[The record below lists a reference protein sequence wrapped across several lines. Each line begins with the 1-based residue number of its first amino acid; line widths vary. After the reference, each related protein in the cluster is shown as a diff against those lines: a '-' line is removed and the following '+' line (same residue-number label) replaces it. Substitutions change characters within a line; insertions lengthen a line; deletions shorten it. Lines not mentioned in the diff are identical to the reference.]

1 MRAIILTGA
10 GRAFCAGAD
19 IGRLQTRRAAAHGPR
34 RRPTIRPSFRRSR
47 FGHGPDLG
55 KEFADV
61 RRYSYFMRIGKPVI
75 AALNGATAGLGMVMA
90 LCCDM
95 RMASDRMIFTTAFAQ
110 RGLIAEHGIAWL
122 LPRLVG
128 PSNAIDLLMSA
139 RRVTAKEALDMGLVN
154 RIYPQD
160 TFIDDVRTYVRV
172 LTDTVS
178 PHSMAVIKAQTW
190 KGMFE
195 TYAENL
201 AEADKQIVANYPYP
215 DYKEGVAHF
224 VEKRPANFP
233 SPAFDEGDVLTR
245 LPNRLAVLD
254 EAEILRDLIVENA
267 RLRIRLMRQPVD
279 AGRARLPRLGVDRL
293 DQRAANAEAAGA
305 VGDERSCR

>member
-1 MRAIILTGA
+1 
-10 GRAFCAGAD
+10 
-19 IGRLQTRRAAAHGPR
+19 
-34 RRPTIRPSFRRSR
+34 
-47 FGHGPDLG
+47 
-55 KEFADV
+55 
-61 RRYSYFMRIGKPVI
+61 MRIGKPVI
-75 AALNGATAGLGMVMA
+75 AALNGATAGLGMIMA

-160 TFIDDVRTYVRV
+160 TFMEDVRTYVRV

-233 SPAFDEGDVLTR
+233 DLTK
-245 LPNRLAVLD
+245 AK
-254 EAEILRDLIVENA
+254 
-267 RLRIRLMRQPVD
+267 
-279 AGRARLPRLGVDRL
+279 
-293 DQRAANAEAAGA
+293 
-305 VGDERSCR
+305 S

>member
-1 MRAIILTGA
+1 MSETDENEVLYDVKDRIATVTLNRPDRMNSIDDSMPVNIAKAMAKAADDPGVRAIILTGA

-19 IGRLQTRRAAAHGPR
+19 IGRLQRRAGGT
-34 RRPTIRPSFRRSR
+34 RPPPPHDDPSFVPAITS
-47 FGHGPDLG
+47 GHGPDLG
-55 KEFADV
+55 VQFADM

-75 AALNGATAGLGMVMA
+75 AALNGATAGLGFIMA
-90 LCCDM
+90 LCADM
-95 RMASDRMIFTTAFAQ
+95 RFASDRMIFTTAFAQ

-154 RIYPQD
+154 RIFPQD
-160 TFIDDVRTYVRV
+160 TFMENVRDAVRIY
-172 LTDTVS
+172 TETVS
-178 PHSMAVIKAQTW
+178 PHSMAVIKAQVW

-201 AEADKQIVANYPYP
+201 AEADKQIVLNYPFP

-224 VEKRPANFP
+224 VEKRAANFP
-233 SPAFDEGDVLTR
+233 D
-245 LPNRLAVLD
+245 LPKGKL
-254 EAEILRDLIVENA
+254 
-267 RLRIRLMRQPVD
+267 
-279 AGRARLPRLGVDRL
+279 
-293 DQRAANAEAAGA
+293 
-305 VGDERSCR
+305 

>member
-1 MRAIILTGA
+1 MSEEKEVLYDVKDRIATVTLNRPERMNSIDDSMPVNIAKAMAKAGSDPGVRAIILTGA

-19 IGRLQTRRAAAHGPR
+19 IGRLQTRSSGGPR
-34 RRPTIRPSFRRSR
+34 PAPPPDDPTVIPAITH
-47 FGHGPDLG
+47 GHGPDLG
-55 KEFADV
+55 QQFADV

-160 TFIDDVRTYVRV
+160 TFMDDVRTYVRV

-178 PHSMAVIKAQTW
+178 PRSMAVIKAQTW

-201 AEADKQIVANYPYP
+201 VEADKQIVANYPYP
-215 DYKEGVAHF
+215 DYKEGVSHF

-233 SPAFDEGDVLTR
+233 D
-245 LPNRLAVLD
+245 LPKPL
-254 EAEILRDLIVENA
+254 
-267 RLRIRLMRQPVD
+267 
-279 AGRARLPRLGVDRL
+279 
-293 DQRAANAEAAGA
+293 
-305 VGDERSCR
+305 